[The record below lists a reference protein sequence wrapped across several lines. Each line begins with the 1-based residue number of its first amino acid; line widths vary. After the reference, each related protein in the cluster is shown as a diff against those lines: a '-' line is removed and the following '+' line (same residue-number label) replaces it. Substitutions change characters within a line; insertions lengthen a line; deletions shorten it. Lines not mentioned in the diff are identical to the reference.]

1 MNPRAFAILIVSPDR
16 GTLRRLSKF
25 LEVFGYD
32 VRQATD
38 GPEAV
43 AAAESSQPDFLILD
57 GSSGKPADLQLCGQ
71 IRAVWPDR
79 YTYCLLLVER
89 PEVADITAAL
99 ELGCDD
105 FLAAP
110 IVYGELLARLRTGA
124 RVREFERRLSEQA
137 GLDATTGLADKAALA
152 AALARRTAAAKGSAG
167 WLALIDPDYFQR
179 FTDRYGRR
187 PAQDLLK
194 QIAAKVQSRCSGDS
208 LAASLGDDRLAIL
221 LPASGSETAVA
232 WAEQALAALAETT
245 FTLGDQQLKVTA
257 SSGLTEIAA
266 GETIDVI
273 LARTQRS
280 LQLAKSSG
288 RNCVVTSNEVDRD
301 AEQWSEIAADGKLFS
316 TTQARDVMHPCP
328 VLVHLDETMDQ
339 AHALLQLAN
348 LQSAPVVDGDG
359 RLAGLV
365 SLDQLAAARLRHP
378 KARGGAANSSVR
390 LVRQVMTSDVTKFD
404 EATPLATLMEFFTNE
419 SAPLAVVVRDK
430 RPRGLVHCQGLAAL
444 NDRLTADH
452 FVATRARTG
461 ASEDLLVP
469 DLAIAE

>member
-1 MNPRAFAILIVSPDR
+1 M
-16 GTLRRLSKF
+16 RRLSKF

-38 GPEAV
+38 GAEAL

-110 IVYGELLARLRTGA
+110 IVFGELLARLRTGA
-124 RVREFERRLSEQA
+124 RVLEFERRLSEQA
-137 GLDATTGLADKAALA
+137 GLDADHRAWPTRPPWAPALA
-152 AALARRTAAAKGSAG
+152 ATASLAKGSAG

-187 PAQDLLK
+187 PAQDLL
-194 QIAAKVQSRCSGDS
+194 QQVADSGPGAVQRRFAGGIAGRRPARDPAARQRRRNGRGLGRTGAGGAGRERPLRC
-208 LAASLGDDRLAIL
+208 A
-221 LPASGSETAVA
+221 
-232 WAEQALAALAETT
+232 
-245 FTLGDQQLKVTA
+245 DQPLKLTA
-257 SSGLTEIAA
+257 SCGLTEIARRRGA
-266 GETIDVI
+266 GRDPGPRPAEPA
-273 LARTQRS
+273 ARQELGPQLRGDQQR
-280 LQLAKSSG
+280 G
-288 RNCVVTSNEVDRD
+288 RSRRRGVGRDRRRRQAVPHDAGPRRD
-301 AEQWSEIAADGKLFS
+301 APLPGAAAPGRD
-316 TTQARDVMHPCP
+316 ARPGP
-328 VLVHLDETMDQ
+328 R
-339 AHALLQLAN
+339 
-348 LQSAPVVDGDG
+348 P
-359 RLAGLV
+359 
-365 SLDQLAAARLRHP
+365 AAARRTCQRP
-378 KARGGAANSSVR
+378 RSSMATAAWPAWSRSTSSPRPGCAIPRPRSAASNSSVR
-390 LVRQVMTSDVTKFD
+390 LVRQVMTTDVTKFD
-404 EATPLATLMEFFTNE
+404 EGTPLATLMEFFTGEN
-419 SAPLAVVVRDK
+419 APLAVVVRDK

>member
-38 GPEAV
+38 GPEAI

-71 IRAVWPDR
+71 VRGVWPDR
-79 YTYCLLLVER
+79 YSYCLLLVER
-89 PEVADITAAL
+89 PSVADITSAL

-110 IVYGELLARLRTGA
+110 IVFGELLARLRTGA
-124 RVREFERRLSEQA
+124 RVLEFERRLSEQA
-137 GLDATTGLADKAALA
+137 GFDPTTGLADKAGLA
-152 AALARRTAAAKGSAG
+152 AALAKRASMAKGSAG
-167 WLALIDPDYFQR
+167 WLTLIDPDYFQR

-187 PAQDLLK
+187 PAQDLLR
-194 QIAAKVQSRCSGDS
+194 QVADKVQARCG
-208 LAASLGDDRLAIL
+208 LEAFAASLGDDRLAIL

-232 WAEQALAALAETT
+232 WAEQVLASLAEET
-245 FTLGDQQLKVTA
+245 FTLGDQSLKLTA
-257 SSGLTEIAA
+257 SCGLTELGV
-266 GETIDVI
+266 GETLDVV
-273 LARTQRS
+273 LARAQRS

-301 AEQWSEIAADGKLFS
+301 AEQWNEIAADGKLFT
-316 TTQARDVMHPCP
+316 TTQARDVMSPCP
-328 VLVHLDETMDQ
+328 VLIHLDETFDQ
-339 AHALLQLAN
+339 AHAMLQLAG
-348 LQSAPVVDGDG
+348 LPSAPVVDGDG
-359 RLAGLV
+359 RLAGVV
-365 SLDQLAAARLRHP
+365 SLDQLAAARLRNP
-378 KARGGAANSSVR
+378 KARTTAANSSVR
-390 LVRQVMTSDVTKFD
+390 LVRQVMSTEVTKFE
-404 EATPLATLMEFFTNE
+404 EATPLSTLMEFFTGDGT
-419 SAPLAVVVRDK
+419 PLAVVVRDK
-430 RPRGLVHCQGLAAL
+430 RPRGLIHCQGLASL

-452 FVATRARTG
+452 FVATKPRTG

>member
-16 GTLRRLSKF
+16 TTLRRLSKF

-38 GPEAV
+38 GAEAI

-71 IRAVWPDR
+71 VRAVWPDR
-79 YTYCLLLVER
+79 YTCTLLLVER
-89 PEVADITAAL
+89 PEIADITAAL

-110 IVYGELLARLRTGA
+110 IVFGELLSRLRTGA
-124 RVREFERRLSEQA
+124 RVLEFERRLSEQA

-152 AALARRTAAAKGSAG
+152 ATLARRASTAKGTAG

-187 PAQDLLK
+187 PAQDLLR
-194 QIAAKVQSRCSGDS
+194 QVAGKVTEVCGSDGI
-208 LAASLGDDRLAIL
+208 AASLGDDRFAVL
-221 LPASGSETAVA
+221 LPASGGETAIA

-245 FTLGDQQLKVTA
+245 FTLNEQPLKLTA
-257 SSGLTEIAA
+257 SCGLTEIGV
-266 GETIDVI
+266 GEALDVI
-273 LARTQRS
+273 LARAQRS

-288 RNCVVTSNEVDRD
+288 RNCVVTSTEVDRD
-301 AEQWSEIAADGKLFS
+301 AEKWAEIAADGKLFS
-316 TTQARDVMHPCP
+316 TTQARDVMSPCP
-328 VLVHLDETMDQ
+328 VLVHLDETLDQ

-348 LQSAPVVDGDG
+348 LPSAPVVDGDG

-365 SLDQLAAARLRHP
+365 TLDQLAAARLRHP
-378 KARGGAANSSVR
+378 KPRGGSSNSSVR
-390 LVRQVMTSDVTKFD
+390 LVRQVMSTDVTKFD
-404 EATPLATLMEFFTNE
+404 EATPLATLMDFFTGEN
-419 SAPLAVVVRDK
+419 APLAVVCREK
-430 RPRGLVHCQGLAAL
+430 RPRGLIHCQGLAAL

-452 FVATRARTG
+452 FVATRPRTG
-461 ASEDLLVP
+461 SSEDLLVP